1 MKLNPITK
9 NPEIMRGVFEIEDG
23 KFMHDNPYG
32 YITNLKDTEIHA
44 EYIAFQKAQNEIM
57 ALSDEDRFF
66 FDMLMTER
74 FRPELRQL
82 VQEFKERE
90 GTALQKLVAK
100 SVSGNWTV
108 ELLFDEGMP
117 KKWMIKTPEESISE
131 ENGLAAVNIYTE
143 KISRPLQKRIGN
155 YYERQGLSRYTGN

>member
-23 KFMHDNPYG
+23 KFVHDNPYG

-44 EYIAFQKAQNEIM
+44 KYMEFKRALNEKT
-57 ALSDEDRFF
+57 ALSDEERFF
-66 FDMLMTER
+66 FDVLMIER

-90 GTALQKLVAK
+90 GTALQKIVSK

-131 ENGLAAVNIYTE
+131 ENGLVAVNIYTE

>member
-9 NPEIMRGVFEIEDG
+9 DPEIMRGVFEIEDG
-23 KFMHDNPYG
+23 KFVHDNPYG

-44 EYIAFQKAQNEIM
+44 EYMEFKRALNEKT
-57 ALSDEDRFF
+57 ALSDEERFF
-66 FDMLMTER
+66 FDVLMIER
-74 FRPELRQL
+74 FRPDLHQR
-82 VQEFKERE
+82 VREFKERE
-90 GTALQKLVAK
+90 GTSLQKIVSK

-131 ENGLAAVNIYTE
+131 ENGLIAVNIYTE

>member
-1 MKLNPITK
+1 M
-9 NPEIMRGVFEIEDG
+9 
-23 KFMHDNPYG
+23 
-32 YITNLKDTEIHA
+32 
-44 EYIAFQKAQNEIM
+44 QKIV
-57 ALSDEDRFF
+57 S
-66 FDMLMTER
+66 
-74 FRPELRQL
+74 
-82 VQEFKERE
+82 
-90 GTALQKLVAK
+90 K